1 MDLSGTRSLHR
12 ASAAE
17 SLAALVRG
25 IEQELSI
32 TVSIGLSY
40 NKFLAKI
47 ASDLDKPRGFSVIGR
62 AEARRF
68 LADKPV
74 GLLWGVGKAMR
85 ERLARDGITRIGEL
99 ARVVGEAE
107 LVARYG
113 KIGRRLW
120 MCARGED
127 DREVN
132 PNRDA
137 KSMSSEITLDQDAS
151 KLGQLSPILWK
162 LAETVARR
170 MKNAGV
176 AGEGVT
182 LKLKTAD
189 FRVLTR
195 RRRLQHATQSAQQL
209 FKAAE
214 SLLAPEIDGRCFRL
228 IGIGAQGLVDAN
240 EIVQGDLFVDENPGE
255 SKVETVVDVVRQR
268 FGDTAIVRARGLGV
282 DILRIGPAKED

>member
-1 MDLSGTRSLHR
+1 
-12 ASAAE
+12 
-17 SLAALVRG
+17 
-25 IEQELSI
+25 
-32 TVSIGLSY
+32 
-40 NKFLAKI
+40 
-47 ASDLDKPRGFSVIGR
+47 
-62 AEARRF
+62 
-68 LADKPV
+68 
-74 GLLWGVGKAMR
+74 MR

-99 ARVVGEAE
+99 ARVGEAE

-127 DREVN
+127 EREIV
-132 PNRDA
+132 PDRDA